1 MMKPAVEVIFNSI
14 LKAATFDY
22 DYTYAFNCSLDVPY
36 KKETYLGFKVIKW
49 RLLEKN
55 TIIFTQS
62 FMPELM

>member
-1 MMKPAVEVIFNSI
+1 MKPAVEVIFNSI

-22 DYTYAFNCSLDVPY
+22 DYTYAFNCSLDIPY
-36 KKETYLGFKVIKW
+36 KHETYLGFKVIRW
-49 RLLEKN
+49 RLLKKD